1 MKHSESIAK
10 LAPALVKA
18 NAAVQHATKDSSN
31 PHFKSRFAS
40 LNSVVD
46 TVKPAYAAQGLTV
59 VQMPGFSD
67 GHATLETI
75 VLHESGEWMSGVSG
89 SPLQKNDPQGIG
101 SAITYLRR
109 YSMSAAAGIAQEDDD
124 GNAASSAPAPSR
136 QATSAP
142 PRRPAAAPDQSVAP
156 AITYLDDMT
165 ECPKCGGPMWDN
177 RKGKTNP
184 KSPDLKCKDKAGCDE
199 AIWLSSWRDDLIREI
214 SVAYSAG
221 SIDVTKRTLMEDA
234 VNSLSPA
241 SLAYT
246 RKRLQELNQ

>member
-1 MKHSESIAK
+1 MEHSESIAK

-75 VLHESGEWMSGVSG
+75 VLHESGEWISGLSG
-89 SPLQKNDPQGIG
+89 SPLQKNDPQGVG
-101 SAITYLRR
+101 SANTYLRR
-109 YSMSAAAGIAQEDDD
+109 QSLSAVAGIAQEDDD

-136 QATSAP
+136 QAASP
-142 PRRPAAAPDQSVAP
+142 VPSSIPRGKAGDALAA
-156 AITYLDDMT
+156 TDMT
-165 ECPKCGGPMWDN
+165 DCPKCGGPMWDN
-177 RKGKTNP
+177 RIGKTNP
-184 KSPDLKCKDKAGCDE
+184 KSPDLKCKDKTGCDE

-221 SIDVTKRTLMEDA
+221 AIDVAKRTLMEDA
-234 VNSLSPA
+234 VNSLSPTK
-241 SLAYT
+241 LAYT

>member
-1 MKHSESIAK
+1 MEHSESIAK
-10 LAPALVKA
+10 LAIALVRA

-75 VLHESGEWMSGVSG
+75 VLHESGEWISGVSG
-89 SPLQKNDPQGIG
+89 SPLQKNDPQGVG
-101 SAITYLRR
+101 SANTYLRR
-109 YSMSAAAGIAQEDDD
+109 QSLSAVAGIAQEDDD

-142 PRRPAAAPDQSVAP
+142 PARPTAALSGPMLKRAD
-156 AITYLDDMT
+156 LDDDMIH
-165 ECPKCGGPMWDN
+165 CPKCGGPMWDN
-177 RKGKTNP
+177 RIGKTNP

-199 AIWLSSWRDDLIREI
+199 AIWLSSWRDDLTRQI

-221 SIDVTKRTLMEDA
+221 AIDVAKRTLMEDA
-234 VNSLSPA
+234 VNSLSPTK
-241 SLAYT
+241 LAYT
-246 RKRLQELNQ
+246 RQRLQEFLS

>member
-1 MKHSESIAK
+1 MEHSESIAK

-75 VLHESGEWMSGVSG
+75 VLHESGEWISGLSG
-89 SPLQKNDPQGIG
+89 SPLQKNDPQGVG
-101 SAITYLRR
+101 SANTYLRR
-109 YSMSAAAGIAQEDDD
+109 QSLSAVAGIAQEDDD
-124 GNAASSAPAPSR
+124 GNAASSAPTPRR
-136 QATSAP
+136 QAASP
-142 PRRPAAAPDQSVAP
+142 VPSSIPRGQPGDALAA
-156 AITYLDDMT
+156 TDMT
-165 ECPKCGGPMWDN
+165 DCPKCGGPMWDN
-177 RKGKTNP
+177 RLGKTNP

-221 SIDVTKRTLMEDA
+221 VIDVTKRTLMEDA
-234 VNSLSPA
+234 VNTLSPTK
-241 SLAYT
+241 LAYT
-246 RKRLQELNQ
+246 RKRLQEFLP